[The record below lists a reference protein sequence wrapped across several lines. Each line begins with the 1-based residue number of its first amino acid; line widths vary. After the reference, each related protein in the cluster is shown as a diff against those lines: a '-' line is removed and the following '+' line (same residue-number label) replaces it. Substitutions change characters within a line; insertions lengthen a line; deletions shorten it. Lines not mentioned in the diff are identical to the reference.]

1 VLIDLTCDKSSIV
14 TSLLVGVGVSN
25 LNGNVIGYDERG
37 RMSADQVHP
46 VYSQE
51 VDENGCVGNDD
62 RCHHPRIRPS
72 GRARRFRELD
82 QY

>member
-1 VLIDLTCDKSSIV
+1 MIES
-14 TSLLVGVGVSN
+14 

-51 VDENGCVGNDD
+51 VDENGCVGNYD
-62 RCHHPRIRPS
+62 RAHHPRIRAS
-72 GRARRFRELD
+72 GRARRFRERDHHRRIGEEQLLGD
-82 QY
+82 